1 VGIALLN
8 TSIVTEDGVYSM
20 RTVTA
25 DEAEVIVVGEDVVSY
40 VGHPATAQVMH
51 TLLGVDVPVSRN
63 LYAQQPGETA
73 LVFKLNG
80 RPEPGRELS
89 REELEEIGF
98 TFKVLYRIS

>member
-1 VGIALLN
+1 MGIALLN
-8 TSIVTEDGVYSM
+8 TSIVTEDGVYSL
-20 RTVTA
+20 RTVSVVEAAGIIA
-25 DEAEVIVVGEDVVSY
+25 DCDIRSY
-40 VGHPATAQVMH
+40 VGHPATAQIMS
-51 TLLGVDVPVSRN
+51 TLLSVQVPVSRN

-98 TFKVLYRIS
+98 TFKVLHRVS